1 MGFSPY
7 LLVVV
12 KELKCIQVTLKSWKL
27 LYLFSFWQKHTKI
40 RLFSYLMSNS
50 KEFSVDYRLSSEIQ
64 GCHQNG
70 CHEGS

>member
-12 KELKCIQVTLKSWKL
+12 KELKCILLMLKSRKL
-27 LYLFSFWQKHTKI
+27 LYFFSFWQKHTKI
-40 RLFSYLMSNS
+40 RLFSYLMSKS

-64 GCHQNG
+64 GGHQNG